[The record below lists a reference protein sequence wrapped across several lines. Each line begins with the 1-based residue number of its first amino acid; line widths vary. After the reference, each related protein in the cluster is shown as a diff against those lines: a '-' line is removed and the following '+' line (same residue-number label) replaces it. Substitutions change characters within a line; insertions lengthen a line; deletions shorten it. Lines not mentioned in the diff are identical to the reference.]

1 VTEVLPASPEAV
13 ERAARLLQKGQVV
26 AIPTETVYGLAG
38 AAFNEVAL
46 TRIFEVKE
54 RPTFDPLIVHVAA
67 PLREEGTGGTAGG
80 GGAPARGGAPAPATI
95 FSGGRA
101 PTPTG
106 TSRLLADLGL
116 LDHEAL
122 GPTGCAVLDRL
133 AEAFWPGPITLVIP
147 KQPGVPDLATS
158 GLSTVAVRMPAHPV
172 AQAVIRAAGVPLA
185 APSANRFGRISPTT
199 AAHVLDEL
207 GGRIPLILD
216 AGPCE
221 VGVESTVLE
230 LRPDGSTRVLR
241 PGGTPVEAIGALLGA
256 APASGPHPA
265 PGLDPAFVA
274 DAATGPD
281 PVSPG
286 GRRGADP
293 GPGAPAA
300 SPGLLASHYA
310 PKRPLLL
317 LPDALD
323 NVKDEEL
330 ISLLGCLDDVKDAP
344 GEPAEGDPVAGDPV
358 ASHPAAGDPASPTRP
373 DAANDGIGLLL
384 QRGDSAESLRA
395 ARRVEALAGRPVRA
409 VTLSPTG
416 ALDEAARR
424 LFASLRELD
433 RLEGVGVILAE
444 PPRSRTGLA
453 QAIADRLKR
462 AAAGRGEPG

>member
-13 ERAARLLQKGQVV
+13 ERAARLLQEGQVV

-67 PLREEGTGGTAGG
+67 PLPEEDTGGTAGG
-80 GGAPARGGAPAPATI
+80 GGVPVRSGAPAPATI
-95 FSGGRA
+95 VSGGRA
-101 PTPTG
+101 PAPTG
-106 TSRLLADLGL
+106 ASRLLANLEL
-116 LDHEAL
+116 LDREVL

-133 AEAFWPGPITLVIP
+133 AKAFWPGPLTLVIP

-230 LRPDGSTRVLR
+230 IRPDGSTRILR
-241 PGGTPVEAIGALLGA
+241 PGGTPVEAIGELLGA
-256 APASGPHPA
+256 APDPA

-274 DAATGPD
+274 DPATGPD
-281 PVSPG
+281 PVSRG

-300 SPGLLASHYA
+300 SPGLLTSHYA

-330 ISLLGCLDDVKDAP
+330 VALLGALDDVKEAA
-344 GEPAEGDPVAGDPV
+344 GEPATGDPP
-358 ASHPAAGDPASPTRP
+358 AGDPASPTRP

-384 QRGDSAESLRA
+384 QRGDSAESLQV
-395 ARRVEALAGRPVRA
+395 ARRVEALVGRPVRA

-433 RLEGVGVILAE
+433 RLEGIGVILAE

-453 QAIADRLKR
+453 HAIADRLKR